1 MRPAIAALIIGAL
14 SVSAQVSVHV
24 QTDPSAPQTEQSVT
38 LEGCLH
44 GKRFTPDLSMA
55 TTRLI
60 FSTLKVKEL
69 RLEGEPGLMK
79 TIEKKVFNGH
89 QSGITGTVI
98 VPDNQD
104 ARGQTR
110 QVGKRTRVT
119 TTSSGAS
126 PNPRPASDRTRVST
140 NSLPNQQWLR
150 MKVTSLRH
158 LADKCQFAE
167 ELVRR

>member
-1 MRPAIAALIIGAL
+1 MRPAIAALIIGAF

-24 QTDPSAPQTEQSVT
+24 QTDPSAPQTEQSVI

-44 GKRFTPDLSMA
+44 GKRFVPDPSMA
-55 TTRLI
+55 NTRLI
-60 FSTLKVKEL
+60 LSTLKVKEL

-79 TIEKKVFNGH
+79 TIEKMHNGH
-89 QSGITGTVI
+89 QDEITGTVI

-110 QVGKRTRVT
+110 QVGKRTRIT

-126 PNPRPASDRTRVST
+126 PDPRPASDRTRVST

-150 MKVTSLRH
+150 MKITSLRH